1 MSVRNITVTTRLD
14 GSVVKVRMRTPS
26 KPFKAGD
33 ILCLHMANMKTVK
46 FLVGPTKNPLS
57 CSDCALH
64 TWTHCVRVRN
74 GICIR
79 RYTENNNAIMN
90 MEAVLEEL

>member
-1 MSVRNITVTTRLD
+1 MSVRNITVTTVIDSVGLRLC
-14 GSVVKVRMRTPS
+14 MRTPS

-33 ILCLHMANMKTVK
+33 ILCLHMPNMKTVK

-57 CSDCALH
+57 CSDCAMC
-64 TWTHCVRVRN
+64 TWDHCVRTRS

-79 RYTENNNAIMN
+79 RYTENNNTIL
-90 MEAVLEEL
+90 EQEKLLEEL